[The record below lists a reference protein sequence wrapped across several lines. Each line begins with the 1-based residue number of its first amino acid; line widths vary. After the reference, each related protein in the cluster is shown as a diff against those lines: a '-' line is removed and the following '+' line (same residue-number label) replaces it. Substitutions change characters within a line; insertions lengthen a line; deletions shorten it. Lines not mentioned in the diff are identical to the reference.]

1 MNEESQN
8 SGIEPE
14 LEARVVA
21 LVLGEASDFE
31 REELNRQIERR
42 PELAAF
48 MLQMQKVHDLLQDV
62 GAGEFEAP
70 DEDWKL
76 PTDRRNAVLGVIR
89 GEVTVQPA
97 VPEVDQSVQLR
108 LPVKRRWQWNPT
120 KVAAVVCVAGFIG
133 VMVLQSFHSDERSSS
148 EYFYEMAKRDANSVL
163 WGRANSVPVS
173 AGRGR
178 GIESSASGMSQHVV
192 TLSDG
197 RGTSFEREPGS
208 ADADVPLYVVD
219 LDFKKSSETALSAIQ
234 GTLNSGATVS
244 NNGDLTDDFQSV
256 VSSLETTV
264 PEGTVAQHGASTLE
278 KEGRSTATFDV
289 GAVSSPPAVDPNVLI
304 AGNSAAISYSGVG
317 DEDRD
322 RLAESKTAAPDK
334 REVAFPNLVDNWG
347 DVSDS
352 APAGTVRRR
361 VSAPD
366 GDSVLLGGINTP
378 SSSESAPIIRGM
390 ETSTPR
396 IIIENKEEVVGETSL
411 ELAMSD
417 LPSQLPDLQ
426 QKQGQLQ
433 SLNRNGSVAD
443 FSKDQAD
450 VGAAGNEI
458 DGEQLG
464 KEAKPMDSLSF
475 AGTAVDSP
483 MADKDLNGLLSEV
496 DDGLG
501 TDAQDNDRFGRA
513 RFGGDFGTISGGRPG
528 VPSGNLNI
536 EMPADA
542 KGDATQIPEGIAN
555 FDPILEE
562 RSQAEVSGR
571 DSAAR
576 AKSAEDSAGKP
587 SLESLQEAISQPGD
601 KQSGG
606 EGFVDGRLG
615 GEPSGHTSQFMDL
628 NGEDPKSGKDGEADH
643 DEEYFEQKLKRD
655 GMQNTDDVLLDR
667 VGVDYD
673 FKVQNRI
680 EALTDTP
687 AFQSRRVLTIP
698 GAIAG
703 NDSGI
708 QDNRVTESTRSP
720 APLVAAD
727 GRPPTTFYVYGFND
741 VPLSLEGVPSKQKDQ
756 QVESR
761 RQSGEL
767 ANLWSIERYDRD
779 PRTLKELGE
788 SMKKP
793 AAKTVAPS
801 VGLNETTAAAEAFST
816 FSLHVSDVSFKL
828 AAAALARGEWPEAAK
843 IRIEEFVNAFDYGD
857 PLPQK
862 GEKVACIVEQSIHPF
877 VQQRNLLRVSMR
889 TAAEGRASSTPLRLT
904 FLLDNSGSMERTDR
918 QETVRRA
925 FALLSQQLSPID
937 QVTLISFARQPR
949 LLAEKV
955 SGAESGQLVKLID
968 ELPSEGG
975 TNIEAALRLAFE
987 KATEQQTTGAQN
999 RIILLTDG
1007 AVNLGDAD
1015 PESLSRMVT
1024 TMRDAGIAFDAAGI
1038 SADGLNDEVLEALTR
1053 KGDGR
1058 YYLLDS
1064 FEDADDSFARQIA
1077 GALRPSASNVKVQ
1090 VEFNPKRV
1098 GSYKLLGFEKHILKQ
1113 EDFRNDKV
1121 DAAEMAAA
1129 EAGVALYQFEAKPD
1143 GEGDVGSVS
1152 VRFRDLS
1159 TGQMVENRW
1168 PIPYEADAPRPDQA
1182 APSLRIATAAALLA
1196 AKLRGEPLGETV
1208 DLQTLSHLIS
1218 SLPDQDR
1225 NNTRVQQLQQMIEQ
1239 ARQLNGK

>member
-21 LVLGEASDFE
+21 LALGEASDFE

-48 MLQMQKVHDLLQDV
+48 MLRMQKIHGLLQDV
-62 GAGEFEAP
+62 GVGEFQAP
-70 DEDWKL
+70 DDDWKL
-76 PTDRRNAVLGVIR
+76 PTDRRNTVLAVIR
-89 GEVTVQPA
+89 GEATVQPA
-97 VPEVDQSVQLR
+97 VQKVDQSVQIQV
-108 LPVKRRWQWNPT
+108 PVRRRWQWNLT
-120 KVAAVVCVAGFIG
+120 RVAAVVCVAGFIG
-133 VMVLQSFHSDERSSS
+133 VMALQPFYMDERAAS
-148 EYFYEMAKRDANSVL
+148 EYFYEMAKGDANSVL

-178 GIESSASGMSQHVV
+178 GIESSAPGMSQHVV

-197 RGTSFEREPGS
+197 RSESFEREPGS
-208 ADADVPLYVVD
+208 TDADVPLYVVD
-219 LDFKKSSETALSAIQ
+219 LDYKKSSETALSAIQ

-244 NNGDLTDDFQSV
+244 NNGDLTDDVQSV

-264 PEGTVAQHGASTLE
+264 PEETVAQHGASTLE

-304 AGNSAAISYSGVG
+304 AGNSAAITYSGVG
-317 DEDRD
+317 NDDRD
-322 RLAESKTAAPDK
+322 GVADFKPAAPDK
-334 REVAFPNLVDNWG
+334 GEVAFPDSVDSWG

-352 APAGTVRRR
+352 APAGTVRLR
-361 VSAPD
+361 VNAPD
-366 GDSVLLGGINTP
+366 GDSVLLGGIKLP
-378 SSSESAPIIRGM
+378 SPGESAPTSDGI
-390 ETSTPR
+390 ETSTPQ
-396 IIIENKEEVVGETSL
+396 IIIGNEEEVVGETSL

-417 LPSQLPDLQ
+417 LPFQLPDLQ
-426 QKQGQLQ
+426 QQQGQRE
-433 SLNRNGSVAD
+433 SLNRNAPGAD
-443 FSKDQAD
+443 FSKDKAG
-450 VGAAGNEI
+450 VGAAGDKT
-458 DGEQLG
+458 DGEQFG
-464 KEAKPMDSLSF
+464 KEAEPMDSLSL

-483 MADKDLNGLLSEV
+483 MADKNLNGLLSEA
-496 DDGLG
+496 DNGLG
-501 TDAQDNDRFGRA
+501 TAPQDSDRFGREG
-513 RFGGDFGTISGGRPG
+513 FGGDFGAIGSDRPS
-528 VPSGNLNI
+528 VLFGNLNL
-536 EMPADA
+536 EMPSDA
-542 KGDATQIPEGIAN
+542 KGDADQIPEGITN
-555 FDPILEE
+555 FDSIGLGKS
-562 RSQAEVSGR
+562 SQAEDSGR
-571 DSAAR
+571 GSMAR
-576 AKSAEDSAGKP
+576 TKSAEDSAGKQ
-587 SLESLQEAISQPGD
+587 SSESLQEAITQPGD
-601 KQSGG
+601 EKSGG
-606 EGFVDGRLG
+606 KGFVDGRAG
-615 GEPSGHTSQFMDL
+615 GEPSGSTSQPMKL
-628 NGEDPKSGKDGEADH
+628 YGEDPKSGQTGDAGNAT
-643 DEEYFEQKLKRD
+643 EEFEQKAKRGGTVSSGGVTPD
-655 GMQNTDDVLLDR
+655 NGR
-667 VGVDYD
+667 GVDPD
-673 FKVQNRI
+673 FDI
-680 EALTDTP
+680 HDSGTSTETP
-687 AFQSRRVLTIP
+687 AFGSRQLSIP

-703 NDSGI
+703 GGDGI
-708 QDNRVTESTRSP
+708 QDNRVTERTRSL

-727 GRPPTTFYVYGFND
+727 GLPPTTFYVYGFND
-741 VPLSLEGVPSKQKDQ
+741 APLSLESLPSKQKEQ
-756 QVESR
+756 QGESR

-857 PLPQK
+857 PLPGR

-889 TAAEGRASSTPLRLT
+889 TAAKGRASSTPLRLT

-925 FALLSQQLSPID
+925 FALLSQQLSLID

-955 SGAESGQLVKLID
+955 SGAASGQLVKLID

-975 TNIEAALRLAFE
+975 TNIEAALQLAFE
-987 KATEQQTTGAQN
+987 KATEQQTAGAQN

-1038 SADGLNDEVLEALTR
+1038 SAEGLNDDVLEALTR

-1064 FEDADDSFARQIA
+1064 LESADDGFVRQIA

-1113 EDFRNDKV
+1113 EDFHNDTV
-1121 DAAEMAAA
+1121 DAAELAAA
-1129 EAGVALYQFEAKPD
+1129 EAGVAMYQFEAKPD
-1143 GEGDVGSVS
+1143 GQGDVGSVS

-1159 TGQMVENRW
+1159 TGQMIENRW
-1168 PIPYEADAPRPDQA
+1168 PIPYEADAPRPELA
-1182 APSLRIATAAALLA
+1182 APSLRIAASAALLA

-1218 SLPDQDR
+1218 GLPEQDR
-1225 NNTRVQQLQQMIEQ
+1225 NDLRVQQLQQMIGQ
-1239 ARQLNGK
+1239 ARQMSGK